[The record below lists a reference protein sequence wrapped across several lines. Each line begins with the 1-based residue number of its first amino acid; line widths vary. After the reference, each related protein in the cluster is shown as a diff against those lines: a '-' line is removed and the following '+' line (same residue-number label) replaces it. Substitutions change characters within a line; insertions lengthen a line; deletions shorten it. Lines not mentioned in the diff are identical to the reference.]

1 MSDPWQSVKDTALK
15 LQDALNKVAHTSP
28 ADAVHDARR
37 KIDAIIAW
45 ADAKRHGGTDVK
57 IPPPDSEVQ

>member
-1 MSDPWQSVKDTALK
+1 MSDNPWQSVKDAAQSLK
-15 LQDALNKVAHTSP
+15 DALNKAAHTSP
-28 ADAVHDARR
+28 ADAVQEAKT

-45 ADAKRHGGTDVK
+45 ADAKRKGTDVK